1 MECHAISTAKNSIGF
16 FVEDGLFSFSPAL
29 SSVSVFGSL
38 LPVNPVFHFLLAL
51 VTCFFFWCHIWHSA
65 HELSTPIL
73 SEHPCFPKS
82 DEQLLFYFSLL
93 PIGLFRSRNDIGR
106 LSKLACAWRL
116 WRITRST
123 CTHRRAS
130 ITEWRVTFR
139 GSLLRAHSWPKW
151 RCALQVLK
159 EGICLTCWHLM
170 AVVGKEK
177 ISPVHN
183 VASSCTQ

>member
-1 MECHAISTAKNSIGF
+1 MSRHLYSEELHRFLRRRRTVFVFPRSVFCFSLWQPFTGQSSIS
-16 FVEDGLFSFSPAL
+16 FSF
-29 SSVSVFGSL
+29 G
-38 LPVNPVFHFLLAL
+38 
-51 VTCFFFWCHIWHSA
+51 TCHLFFFWCHIWHSA

-82 DEQLLFYFSLL
+82 DEQLLFFFSLL